1 MKDWEFTLTE
11 QCEEAFKRVEYIL
24 ATVLKHVTVQ
34 SLMKRKNIYFES
46 SFLCYLYRHSFS

>member
-11 QCEEAFKRVEYIL
+11 QCEEAFKREEYIL

-46 SFLCYLYRHSFS
+46 STA